1 MTTPHFHSLTI
12 TDIRRE
18 TPDAVSIAFD
28 VPPDLRPLYAFAP
41 GQYLTLR
48 TMLDGEECRRSYS
61 ICAGLDDGEWRVAVK
76 QVEGGRFSTYA
87 NTRLSVGDRLDVMT
101 PMGRFTAAL
110 DSSNARTYLAV
121 AAGSGIT
128 PILSLIRSVMLR
140 EPLSR
145 FVLIYGNRDAA
156 SILFRSTL
164 EDLKDRFLGR
174 LSIHHVLTR
183 ESQDIAILNGR
194 LTPERIVALA
204 RLSLPDARAID
215 DAFLCGPHAVTE
227 AARLALA
234 TLGVPNERVHTEVF
248 TTDAAQQSRKPVL
261 PPRDAIEQNGLSS
274 WQVFAVLDGTRQSFN
289 LRSGETLIEG
299 ATRAGIELPYSCKG
313 GMCCTCRAKLVEGE
327 VEMLQNWSLEPW
339 EIAAGFVLT
348 CQCIAKT
355 PTVTVD
361 FDHA

>member
-12 TDIRRE
+12 ADIRRE

-28 VPPDLRPLYAFAP
+28 VPPDLRELYAFAP

-48 TMLDGEECRRSYS
+48 TVLEGEECRRSYS

-76 QVEGGRFSTYA
+76 RVEGGRFSTYA
-87 NTRLSVGDRLDVMT
+87 NTALSVGDRLDVMT
-101 PMGRFTAAL
+101 PMGRFTTAL
-110 DSSNARTYLAV
+110 DPLNARTYLAV

-128 PILSLIRSVMLR
+128 PILSLIRSIMMR

-145 FVLIYGNRDAA
+145 FVLIYGNRDAS
-156 SILFRSTL
+156 SILFRSAL

-194 LTPERIVALA
+194 LTAERIAALA
-204 RLSLPDARAID
+204 RLSLPETCCID
-215 DAFLCGPHAVTE
+215 DAFLCGPLAVIE
-227 AARLALA
+227 AARAALA
-234 TLGVPNERVHTEVF
+234 ALGVPGERIHTEVF
-248 TTDAAQQSRKPVL
+248 TTDTASPPRNPVVL
-261 PPRDAIEQNGLSS
+261 PGAADEESGSS
-274 WQVFAVLDGTRQSFN
+274 TSQVFAILDGARQAFT
-289 LRSGETLIEG
+289 LRAGETLIEG

-327 VEMLQNWSLEPW
+327 VEMLQNWSLELW
-339 EIAAGFVLT
+339 EIEGGFVLT
-348 CQCIAKT
+348 CQCLAKS
-355 PTVTVD
+355 PKVVVD